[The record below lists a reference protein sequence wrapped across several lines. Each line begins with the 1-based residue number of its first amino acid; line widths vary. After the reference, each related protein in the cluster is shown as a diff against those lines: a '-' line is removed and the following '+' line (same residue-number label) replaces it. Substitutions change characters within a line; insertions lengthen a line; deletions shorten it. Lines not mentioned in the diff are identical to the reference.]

1 MSVVEKKGFEE
12 YKSKT
17 LMYNK
22 DTVRGHLIKRIENRK
37 LFHGSNFHKRF
48 FVLAFKQALIIIKKK
63 DDDDPAH
70 KKIPI
75 QNLKRCI
82 VSKQDEY
89 ITDE

>member
-1 MSVVEKKGFEE
+1 MSVVEKKGYEE

-22 DTVRGHLIKRIENRK
+22 DTVKGQLIKRIENRK
-37 LFHGSNFHKRF
+37 LFHGSNFHKRY

-75 QNLKRCI
+75 QNLRRCI